1 MADDGISEIIKAIA
15 RLETKMDTVIQ
26 RLGENDQRF
35 QRVEE
40 RLRKLE
46 QTDERM
52 MGMGVVLMIAIP
64 ILLSALMNTLM
75 RIMVP

>member
-75 RIMVP
+75 RIIVP

>member
-64 ILLSALMNTLM
+64 ILLSALMNTIL
-75 RIMVP
+75 RIIVP